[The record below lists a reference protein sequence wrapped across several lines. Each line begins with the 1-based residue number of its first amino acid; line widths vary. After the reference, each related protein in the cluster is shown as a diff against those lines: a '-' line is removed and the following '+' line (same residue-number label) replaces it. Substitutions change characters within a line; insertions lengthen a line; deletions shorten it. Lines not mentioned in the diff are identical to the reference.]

1 MPHDLLT
8 EHAFAGLTAA
18 PSTRPVTFD
27 GCFGWLHMPGDGQSS
42 DTAVVLCAGLTGDKL
57 SAHRSFRQMAE
68 ALAADG
74 YPALRFDYPGAGDS
88 RDADAADPWSL
99 WQHGIENA
107 IERVRAWTGAE
118 RVVLIGLRIGATL
131 AALVAERRDDVAGL
145 VLLEPVP
152 RGQTYVRQL
161 SIERLV
167 NRAGVP
173 QAGGKLDSHELVLSS
188 EAMARIA
195 RVELHSI
202 QIPQGCAI
210 AVFSQS
216 PGRGLSNLVD
226 AWRARGLN
234 VTCAGLEGMEP
245 FLRPSFMNH
254 EGSGDAT
261 PVLSWLRRAVPA
273 KARLAF
279 HTLET
284 QTASL
289 QGDGWV
295 ETPLRFGEEGRLFGV
310 LCRPNA
316 AVSIDMAMVI
326 VNSSGDPHYGHGRQA
341 VGLARRLANEGVTSL
356 RMDFT
361 GIGESVGPGE
371 DRETPTHIL
380 ETDRAGDIGAALD
393 ALEALGHRRFALHG
407 LCTGAYHALHMAVA
421 DRRVAAL
428 ILLNLPMFSWQHGD
442 PVESIGV
449 RGPKQYLR
457 TLGRRTTGLLLR
469 RNRLSPLRLL
479 FGLRVAAITWW
490 QALVAGQGPLVPAGF
505 AQRCMDILSRRQTRT
520 LFLYAAQDSG
530 LEAFARAFGEGGSRL
545 RDAELRVLDG
555 VDHSLSRS
563 DMRLVATDL
572 MVEFLKRHQ

>member
-1 MPHDLLT
+1 M
-8 EHAFAGLTAA
+8 
-18 PSTRPVTFD
+18 RPATFD
-27 GCFGWLHMPGDGQSS
+27 GCFGWLHMPGNVQSS

-57 SAHRSFRQMAE
+57 SAHRSFRQLAE

-74 YPALRFDYPGAGDS
+74 YPVLRFDYPGAGDS
-88 RDADAADPWSL
+88 CDADTADPWSL
-99 WQHGIENA
+99 WQQGIESA
-107 IERVRAWTGAE
+107 IDRLRGWTGAE

-131 AALVAERRDDVAGL
+131 AALVAERRDDVVGL

-167 NRAGVP
+167 NRTGAP
-173 QAGGKLDSHELVLSS
+173 QTDSTLDSHELVLSH
-188 EAMARIA
+188 EALGQIA
-195 RVELHSI
+195 RVELHRI
-202 QIPQGCAI
+202 RPAQGCAI

-226 AWRARGLN
+226 TWRAQGLD
-234 VTCAGLEGMEP
+234 VVCAGLDGMEP

-254 EGSGDAT
+254 ESSADAT
-261 PVLSWLRRAVPA
+261 PLLDWLRQAVPA
-273 KARLAF
+273 TPRF
-279 HTLET
+279 VFRTLQTE
-284 QTASL
+284 TASL
-289 QGDGWV
+289 RGHGWI
-295 ETPLRFGEEGRLFGV
+295 ETPFRFGEEGRLFGI

-316 AVSIDMAMVI
+316 AVSVDMAMVI

-341 VGLARRLANEGVTSL
+341 VGLARRLADEGITSL

-380 ETDRAGDIGAALD
+380 ETDRAADIGAAFD

-421 DRRVAAL
+421 DSRVVAL
-428 ILLNLPMFSWQHGD
+428 ILLNLPMFTWQHGD

-457 TLGRRTTGLLLR
+457 NFGRRTTGLLLGHS
-469 RNRLSPLRLL
+469 RLSPLRALS
-479 FGLRVAAITWW
+479 GLRVAATACWE
-490 QALVAGQGPLVPAGF
+490 ALVASKGPKASVRY
-505 AQRCMDILSRRQTRT
+505 AQSCMDILSRRQTRT
-520 LFLYAAQDSG
+520 LFLYSAQDSG
-530 LEAFARAFGEGGSRL
+530 LEAFARAFGDGGSQL
-545 RDAELRVLDG
+545 RDAEIRVLDG
-555 VDHSLSRS
+555 IDHSLSSS
-563 DMRLVATDL
+563 DMRRVATDV
-572 MVEFLKRHQ
+572 MVDFLKRHQ